1 MIETK
6 NNPYYDDF
14 DLTKGF
20 LKVLFKP
27 GLSVQTREL
36 NQLQSI
42 LQSQLGQL
50 SDSIFKDGS
59 VVKDGKL
66 TFKNDVNYVK
76 VYDSYNNSNF
86 SYNNFK
92 DRMLAGTFTLENNTT
107 VYVVSQVF
115 DGFDRN
121 NNNPGTLYLD
131 YLGSGATSLNT
142 ENIPTYTAGQVLKLV
157 NEIYVDN
164 VDGTFIPMEL
174 VQGDNTNAP
183 ALMIQTDNNKFS
195 ILYTSNLRFSNGET
209 IRGATSG
216 ATAIFTSGETEQLMV
231 QVQNVSDVI
240 EPVGVGSFAILSSG
254 IYYVE
259 GYFVNVEPQRIIL
272 DEYSPLVSAKVGF
285 TKEVEYISA
294 TEDNS
299 LYDNANGTPNENA
312 PGADRLKLTLV
323 LTQYGLYDE
332 IPEQFIEIAR
342 INQSNVVFN
351 TSNNSQW
358 ATIMDVLAKRTY
370 DESGNY
376 TVNSFIIDINEFL
389 NEDDN
394 NGIYK
399 EEYFGYKTE
408 VEALNASM
416 EIFGLPEPGQ
426 AHRYNGITGSKY
438 YPLNDHDTFL
448 SACRDRVAVG
458 INPGLAYVLGYEINL
473 EQKIYVPMLK
483 ARDYG
488 KDNNSL
494 LNVKYGNYVLVN
506 NVTYLPNITQTSTI
520 NLCSANSYDTS
531 HIIGTA
537 RLRMIRHY
545 SGTMGT
551 TDEQFKLYLTDINVN
566 SPYSFTDSVKSLGI
580 DNFSCKA
587 VTVDGAFNLYDIDKN
602 KLLFKLGQSSVRS
615 LEDVTYIISRYATS
629 VENQVIDT
637 EGNLTLSAQN
647 DTNFYSYEPS
657 DYLLTMT
664 SGASAGQIVNL
675 NDSSVSIELEG
686 NPTGSILKIHLPLSY
701 AGCGWILIAPVR
713 KNDDTNSGLKKKTLV
728 SNYQE
733 NITSP
738 TDNITLSHVDGY
750 RLIGVYDSGD
760 PDTPATTGSTNVT
773 SNYTFDGGQRDDY
786 YGPSHLIHK
795 ENTAEPAGRL
805 LVVYDYFS
813 HMSGDYYSAES
824 YTETIDYEDIPTY
837 TTADGV
843 EYNLS
848 DCVDFRPDYDG
859 TSTYDTINGKTL
871 IPNSNFESDINY
883 YLPRIDLLEVD
894 YLGNFKI
901 KKGESAVNPQT
912 PVVDI
917 NSMGLYY
924 LEIPSYTANIN
935 DIAKVYK
942 ENRRYTM
949 KDIGVLDNRI
959 TAIENYIMMTQNEFD
974 ASNTPIIGEDGGEKY
989 KVGFIADNFLD
1000 HSYGDIRN
1008 AAYKCS
1014 IDVNESVLMPSFRL
1028 NSLELAINS
1037 DETSTVADYNGKYMI
1052 PKTDVD
1058 MIVQTT
1064 GTSLQRMNE
1073 SGLVSWKG
1081 NLLISPSVNNIYN
1094 NIDQSKQN
1102 FGDNS
1107 DYLNQINGV
1116 ISNVSNTL
1124 EYGNFYKNWIGTN

>member
-1 MIETK
+1 
-6 NNPYYDDF
+6 
-14 DLTKGF
+14 
-20 LKVLFKP
+20 
-27 GLSVQTREL
+27 
-36 NQLQSI
+36 
-42 LQSQLGQL
+42 
-50 SDSIFKDGS
+50 
-59 VVKDGKL
+59 
-66 TFKNDVNYVK
+66 
-76 VYDSYNNSNF
+76 
-86 SYNNFK
+86 
-92 DRMLAGTFTLENNTT
+92 
-107 VYVVSQVF
+107 
-115 DGFDRN
+115 
-121 NNNPGTLYLD
+121 
-131 YLGSGATSLNT
+131 
-142 ENIPTYTAGQVLKLV
+142 
-157 NEIYVDN
+157 
-164 VDGTFIPMEL
+164 
-174 VQGDNTNAP
+174 
-183 ALMIQTDNNKFS
+183 
-195 ILYTSNLRFSNGET
+195 
-209 IRGATSG
+209 
-216 ATAIFTSGETEQLMV
+216 
-231 QVQNVSDVI
+231 
-240 EPVGVGSFAILSSG
+240 
-254 IYYVE
+254 
-259 GYFVNVEPQRIIL
+259 
-272 DEYSPLVSAKVGF
+272 
-285 TKEVEYISA
+285 
-294 TEDNS
+294 
-299 LYDNANGTPNENA
+299 
-312 PGADRLKLTLV
+312 
-323 LTQYGLYDE
+323 
-332 IPEQFIEIAR
+332 
-342 INQSNVVFN
+342 
-351 TSNNSQW
+351 
-358 ATIMDVLAKRTY
+358 
-370 DESGNY
+370 
-376 TVNSFIIDINEFL
+376 
-389 NEDDN
+389 
-394 NGIYK
+394 
-399 EEYFGYKTE
+399 
-408 VEALNASM
+408 
-416 EIFGLPEPGQ
+416 
-426 AHRYNGITGSKY
+426 
-438 YPLNDHDTFL
+438 
-448 SACRDRVAVG
+448 
-458 INPGLAYVLGYEINL
+458 
-473 EQKIYVPMLK
+473 
-483 ARDYG
+483 
-488 KDNNSL
+488 
-494 LNVKYGNYVLVN
+494 
-506 NVTYLPNITQTSTI
+506 
-520 NLCSANSYDTS
+520 
-531 HIIGTA
+531 
-537 RLRMIRHY
+537 
-545 SGTMGT
+545 
-551 TDEQFKLYLTDINVN
+551 
-566 SPYSFTDSVKSLGI
+566 LGI

-587 VTVDGAFNLYDIDKN
+587 FTTDGSFNLYDIDKN
-602 KLLFKLGQSSVRS
+602 KLLFKLGQNSVRS
-615 LEDVTYIISRYATS
+615 LEDVTYVIARYATS

-637 EGNLTLSAQN
+637 EGNLILSAQN
-647 DTNFYSYEPS
+647 DTNFYSYEPD

-664 SGASAGQIVNL
+664 SGATAGQIVNL

-773 SNYTFDGGQRDDY
+773 SNYIFDGGQRDDY
-786 YGPSHLIHK
+786 YGPAHLIHK

-837 TTADGV
+837 TTADGI

-848 DCVDFRPDYDG
+848 DCIDFRPDYDG

-974 ASNTPIIGEDGGEKY
+974 ASNTPIIGEDGSEKY

-1008 AAYKCS
+1008 TAYKCS

-1028 NSLELAINS
+1028 NSLELAINP
-1037 DETSTVADYNGKYMI
+1037 DETSNVADYNGKYMI